1 MLPELIEVGSP
12 GQLGPTSTIALLLLF
27 LAALGAVFVGAVRQA
42 VRAAR
47 LARQAAEQGARGAPP
62 AEGPAVIFGAV
73 QMARD
78 EAVAMRVEI
87 DQEGSEA
94 ESSGSYSFAWK
105 EVDRRIEM
113 RPFYVVLAS
122 GERVRVEPDKDA
134 FLVDAM
140 DGMILVHETAR
151 TRYAELSPGEEIYA
165 VGELRR
171 AHDPELS
178 PTGYRS
184 GKDGWVLRAPPGGD
198 LLLSSEAL
206 DQRFRRRARAARV
219 TAATAA
225 ALALAV
231 ASLCAPYFARA
242 AGGEVVEATV
252 VDRELH
258 TGEDSKS
265 YSLIVEASGGRIS
278 LSADERAYDRAASLP
293 MRVPVRFV
301 KAWPWAS
308 TLGRENGLHIGGVL
322 GGVAAVILMLILRAH
337 FRAKSSAWYEGKLVD
352 KGSGKLSENASSTRS
367 G

>member
-1 MLPELIEVGSP
+1 MLPEVIEVGSP
-12 GQLGPTSTIALLLLF
+12 GQLGPTSTSVLLLIF
-27 LAALGAVFVGAVRQA
+27 FGALAAVFLDALVRAVRE
-42 VRAAR
+42 AR
-47 LARQAAEQGARGAPP
+47 LARQAAAQGARPAPP
-62 AEGPAVIFGAV
+62 AEGPAVVFGAV

-87 DQEGSEA
+87 DQEGSESQ
-94 ESSGSYSFAWK
+94 SSGSYSFAWK

-113 RPFYVVLAS
+113 RPFYVLLAS
-122 GERVRVEPDKDA
+122 GERVRVEPDKHA

-225 ALALAV
+225 ALALAL
-231 ASLCAPYFARA
+231 AGLYAPYFDRA
-242 AGGEVVEATV
+242 VRGEVVEAKV
-252 VDRELH
+252 VDRTLH
-258 TGEDSKS
+258 SGDNSRS
-265 YSLIVEASGGRIS
+265 YSLTVEASGGRIS
-278 LSADERAYDRAASLP
+278 LPATESAYDRAESLP
-293 MRVPVRFV
+293 MRVPVRLV

-308 TLGRENGLHIGGVL
+308 TLGRENGIEIGGVL
-322 GGVAAVILMLILRAH
+322 GGVAVVILMLFLRAH

-352 KGSGKLSENASSTRS
+352 KGPGKLSENASSTRS